1 MKTLLKP
8 FQILWQGQQGL
19 SIHGHQSKEITSTWR
34 PISPITQIVL
44 NKFSVGCNK
53 QKRSQNF
60 FLSVQAL
67 FCWAQCLHVLA
78 QPTPTWQV
86 FRLHSETNVKLSVHN
101 FPILLAFP
109 CWAQRL
115 CFLAQPNTTSS
126 IFLLHCESN
135 VGWDKQSIP
144 NTFLF
149 VQALSCWALR
159 LRVLAQPTTTSSI
172 FILHCETNV
181 GWDKQSV
188 PNTIK

>member
-8 FQILWQGQQGL
+8 FQILRQGQQGL

-44 NKFSVGCNK
+44 NKSSVGCNK

-78 QPTPTWQV
+78 QPT
-86 FRLHSETNVKLSVHN
+86 
-101 FPILLAFP
+101 A
-109 CWAQRL
+109 
-115 CFLAQPNTTSS
+115 TS
-126 IFLLHCESN
+126 
-135 VGWDKQSIP
+135 P
-144 NTFLF
+144 
-149 VQALSCWALR
+149 
-159 LRVLAQPTTTSSI
+159 I

-181 GWDKQSV
+181 GWNKRRAHNFPILLTFPCWAQRLRVLSLINSNCNIQDLPV
-188 PNTIK
+188 LRRLG